1 MSIELI
7 ERQYKDSED
16 IREYLMNQK
25 EITFAEYVNGIYTK
39 VLVVSI
45 ASYYEKRVIEA
56 LICYAQK
63 SVGKDKRLV
72 SLIEKKLANRQY
84 HTFFAWDKKN
94 TNMFWSLFGE
104 EAKKRVRM
112 EIDSNPMLKE
122 AEENFIS
129 LGRERNRM
137 VHENFVNFSS
147 NYTKEEIYKMYKS
160 ANNFI
165 SFLEKFLDPCYGM

>member
-1 MSIELI
+1 
-7 ERQYKDSED
+7 
-16 IREYLMNQK
+16 
-25 EITFAEYVNGIYTK
+25 
-39 VLVVSI
+39 
-45 ASYYEKRVIEA
+45 
-56 LICYAQK
+56 
-63 SVGKDKRLV
+63 
-72 SLIEKKLANRQY
+72 
-84 HTFFAWDKKN
+84 
-94 TNMFWSLFGE
+94 MFWSLFGE